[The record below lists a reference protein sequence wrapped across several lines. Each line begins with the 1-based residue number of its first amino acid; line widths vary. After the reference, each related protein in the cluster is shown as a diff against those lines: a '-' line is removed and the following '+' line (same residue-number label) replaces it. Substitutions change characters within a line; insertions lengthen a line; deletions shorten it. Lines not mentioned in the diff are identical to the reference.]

1 MAQTK
6 HALYVDG
13 CDPFHEGLDLSHE
26 RDDAGERHQRLIA
39 STHDRQHPPT
49 EDHCVGHVWIW
60 QLRLEMKLVSHGG
73 QVLPF
78 PIEPTVRAFV
88 SWSRLL
94 ALVMTWYLTAN
105 RGFMNALVERWHKEI
120 SSFHLPVEE
129 MTITLDDVLCLLHL
143 PMTGR
148 LIDHVPSTFIRNTVK
163 ILLMT
168 HLGINSKEEA
178 IAATIASVGVRLLP
192 VQANG
197 GVEGHDAL
205 PMQGPSLF
213 DFWDRL
219 TAVLKANGGAK
230 GDNALPCK
238 GLLCSIFFFAL
249 VLILLWTGK
258 SYGLCLIPTR
268 LTAVLKVTVL
278 CHARAFF
285 VRFFFHLGFNI
296 ALDGKE
302 ANGGAEGDD
311 VLLDLFF
318 ISKNICDFFLRKLL
332 FSGRLKEGEAA
343 SEKVTNNYHVL
354 RQIE

>member
-88 SWSRLL
+88 SWSR
-94 ALVMTWYLTAN
+94 
-105 RGFMNALVERWHKEI
+105 
-120 SSFHLPVEE
+120 
-129 MTITLDDVLCLLHL
+129 
-143 PMTGR
+143 
-148 LIDHVPSTFIRNTVK
+148 NTVK

-197 GVEGHDAL
+197 GVEGHDTL

-213 DFWDRL
+213 GFWDRL
-219 TAVLKANGGAK
+219 TA
-230 GDNALPCK
+230 
-238 GLLCSIFFFAL
+238 I
-249 VLILLWTGK
+249 
-258 SYGLCLIPTR
+258 
-268 LTAVLKVTVL
+268 LKVTVL

-285 VRFFFHLGFNI
+285 VRFFFHFGFNIALDGKKANDGSEGDSALPCKGLLCLIFFALVLILLWTGKRLTAVLKANSSAEGDDALPWKDFLCSIFFRLGFNI

-302 ANGGAEGDD
+302 ANRGAEGDD
-311 VLLDLFF
+311 TLLDLFF
-318 ISKNICDFFLRKLL
+318 ISKNICDFFPRKLL